1 MQAPEPA
8 LSLTTERNAYAPA
21 DAISVT
27 LVNGS
32 AASIYTTDHQ
42 TSCSIFS
49 LLLWMGNGW
58 SPVGNCMM
66 MTASRLI
73 EVHPGE
79 TVRATLAPGG
89 GSLRPTPWAA
99 GTYRATLRYTL
110 TPHGPGDA
118 QTLASADFT
127 VA

>member
-1 MQAPEPA
+1 MVAPGPT
-8 LSLTTERNAYAPA
+8 LSLTTDRASYAPA
-21 DAISVT
+21 DAVAVT
-27 LVNGS
+27 LVNNS

-49 LLLWMGNGW
+49 LLLWMGNSW
-58 SPVGNCMM
+58 LPVGRCMM
-66 MTASRLI
+66 MTASRII

-89 GSLRPTPWAA
+89 GSLRPIPWAA
-99 GTYRATLRYTL
+99 GTYRVTLRYTL
-110 TPHGPGDA
+110 TPRGPGDA
-118 QTLASADFT
+118 HTLESADFT